1 MMSSETKKPQDAGAT
16 RKAMSLEARLQASS
30 KTKPENR
37 LTKLMKREVEVIAE
51 FKTSMERL
59 KALMPRVKTEGI
71 RDCVDELGALSEML
85 YKSRDEVRSEY
96 RSLVAG
102 EKARAD
108 TLVTENKVL
117 DRVATSEA
125 IIIGA
130 LDAISKRLD
139 AHDATINGLTMDG
152 AAQEL
157 KTQAE
162 SAMRT
167 AAFSPS
173 KVAERID
180 LMEDK
185 FMGVLD
191 LVQTKLAEQ
200 DGAHAKQTV
209 AFPQRL
215 DAETPTSWTEV
226 VKKPRK
232 ARGMGEPRPELSEP
246 HKQARTVK
254 PQRLRPMA
262 VIVAQGKEQFP
273 ELLKTIRQKVDPV
286 VTGTSIS
293 RLRQTKTGNLLVEIN
308 GGSEKA
314 EIVRAEIERSLG
326 PNTSVRLADDS
337 RPIEIRDLDGLTT
350 KEEVLKA
357 IADSCGPSGAKL
369 VSLRIAYGGAQ
380 TAVILLSAAMAKRL
394 CDAGR
399 LRVGL
404 VYARVRPTELPN
416 RCFRCHAFGHIAR
429 ECAGVDRTTCCW
441 RCGEPGHQSRA
452 CTATLQVAK
461 SYRDELSNAA
471 NEGTQRTRRPSRERS
486 APDLTSSKK
495 NTANLPRCK
504 DSDVDEPSK

>member
-1 MMSSETKKPQDAGAT
+1 MSSETKKPQDIGAT
-16 RKAMSLEARLQASS
+16 RKVMSIEARLQASS
-30 KTKPENR
+30 KTKSEDR

-71 RDCVDELGALSEML
+71 RDCVDELCALSETL

-139 AHDATINGLTMDG
+139 THDATITGLTMDG

-157 KTQAE
+157 KTRAE
-162 SAMRT
+162 SATRT
-167 AAFSPS
+167 AAISLS
-173 KVAERID
+173 KIAER
-180 LMEDK
+180 MEDK

-209 AFPQRL
+209 AFPQRP

-232 ARGMGEPRPELSEP
+232 ARGMGELRPGLSEP
-246 HKQARTVK
+246 HKQASTVK

-441 RCGEPGHQSRA
+441 RCGEPGHQSRV

-461 SYRDELSNAA
+461 SYKDALSNAA
-471 NEGTQRTRRPSRERS
+471 NAGTQRTRRPSRERS

-504 DSDVDEPSK
+504 DSVVDEPSK